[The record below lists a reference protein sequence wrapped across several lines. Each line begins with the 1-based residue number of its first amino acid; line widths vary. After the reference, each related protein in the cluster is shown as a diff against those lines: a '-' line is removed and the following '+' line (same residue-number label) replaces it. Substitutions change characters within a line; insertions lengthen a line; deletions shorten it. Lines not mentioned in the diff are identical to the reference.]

1 MLKTDSLINIVTAFI
16 PLTLTLIGVV
26 VGLWIAH
33 VILIKRH
40 AELGNEKLFSRQL
53 IMLGLTLIAI
63 LLVVLAM
70 PVSDSSRN
78 QIIGLVGLVIS
89 GIFAFSSS
97 TIFANLL
104 AGIMLRITKPF
115 RTGDFIKV
123 SDYFGRVVERGLLD
137 TEIQTESRDLV
148 ALPNTFMITHPITV
162 TRASG
167 TIISTNLSLG
177 YDVHHGDLENP
188 LIEAATLSGLTD
200 AFVHIVELGDF
211 AVTYKVSGKLDEVK
225 SLISARTELNRQVL
239 DVLHGKDIE
248 IVSPSFVNQRRIAD
262 DSKII
267 PTSVAPKMPESKTSA
282 EEVMFDKA
290 EAAEQKETEV
300 EELKKQ
306 LVELEEALKTA
317 VDQQKQQIKDKIS
330 ILSEKI
336 KTLTNKQIET
346 ETNA

>member
-1 MLKTDSLINIVTAFI
+1 MFKNDSLLNLVTAFI

-53 IMLGLTLIAI
+53 IMLGLTLASL
-63 LLVVLAM
+63 LLVILAM

-123 SDYFGRVVERGLLD
+123 SDYFGHVVERGLLD

-188 LIEAATLSGLTD
+188 SL
-200 AFVHIVELGDF
+200 
-211 AVTYKVSGKLDEVK
+211 KL
-225 SLISARTELNRQVL
+225 Q
-239 DVLHGKDIE
+239 H
-248 IVSPSFVNQRRIAD
+248 
-262 DSKII
+262 
-267 PTSVAPKMPESKTSA
+267 
-282 EEVMFDKA
+282 
-290 EAAEQKETEV
+290 
-300 EELKKQ
+300 
-306 LVELEEALKTA
+306 
-317 VDQQKQQIKDKIS
+317 
-330 ILSEKI
+330 
-336 KTLTNKQIET
+336 
-346 ETNA
+346 